1 MAACGRDA
9 RERSNARKRGA
20 VVDQSSMNKAAE
32 RLVEATWDT
41 YKTLV
46 NHTLT
51 LQQRNAKF
59 VQEMVDDS
67 IEELRRQAENNR
79 AMTRELLELAEGQ
92 REVFRELIE
101 ASVLDAY
108 TNFLFAP
115 FTPFSYYREE
125 MRSVSTE
132 VIQRGSNGSLPIE
145 NYDELSIRQ
154 ISKRLEGLSEHEI
167 RIIRYYEERHKNRET
182 LLKQLDSKLI

>member
-1 MAACGRDA
+1 
-9 RERSNARKRGA
+9 
-20 VVDQSSMNKAAE
+20 
-32 RLVEATWDT
+32 
-41 YKTLV
+41 
-46 NHTLT
+46 
-51 LQQRNAKF
+51 
-59 VQEMVDDS
+59 
-67 IEELRRQAENNR
+67 
-79 AMTRELLELAEGQ
+79 
-92 REVFRELIE
+92 
-101 ASVLDAY
+101 
-108 TNFLFAP
+108 
-115 FTPFSYYREE
+115 

>member
-1 MAACGRDA
+1 
-9 RERSNARKRGA
+9 
-20 VVDQSSMNKAAE
+20 MNEAAE

-41 YKTLV
+41 YKTLI

-51 LQQRNAKF
+51 LQQRNARF

-67 IEELRRQAENNR
+67 IEELRRQAESNR

-92 REVFRELIE
+92 REIFRQLVE

-115 FTPFSYYREE
+115 FTPFSYYREG
-125 MRSVSTE
+125 MRSVAAE
-132 VIQRGSNGSLPIE
+132 GVQRSSNGSLPFE
-145 NYDELSIRQ
+145 NYDELSIREV
-154 ISKRLEGLSEHEI
+154 SDSGL
-167 RIIRYYEERHKNRET
+167 HKG
-182 LLKQLDSKLI
+182 